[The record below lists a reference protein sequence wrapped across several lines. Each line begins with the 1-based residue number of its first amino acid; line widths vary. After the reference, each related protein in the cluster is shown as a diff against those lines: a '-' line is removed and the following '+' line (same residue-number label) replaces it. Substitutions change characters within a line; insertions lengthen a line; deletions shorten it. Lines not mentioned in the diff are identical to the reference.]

1 MPRAGSVT
9 PVDADTARTLIAD
22 GLDLLAGLP
31 PYDEGEALALGTRL
45 RTQGYDAGLV
55 AAVLSQSRLRERARA
70 KFGADAARLLFT
82 ADGLEQATRREV
94 ADRHAQ
100 RFAAAGIETVHDLG
114 CGIGSDALALGRA
127 GLTVRAV
134 DADEATALLA
144 DHNIGALGP
153 DAFGQGR
160 SRARQGRAEDAR
172 PSPTEGVWF
181 DPARRTPG
189 RNDASGRTRRT
200 LRLQDMAPS
209 WEFVQDSAARIPATG
224 AKLSPAF
231 PHPAIPADTEAEW
244 VSTGGDLVECALWW
258 GPLAQT
264 PGRVATVVR
273 RSGEVVT
280 VTEADAVGAAPAGT
294 SVVEPGSLLYE
305 PDLAVLQAGLVGAL
319 SDAVEGAELGEGA
332 GYVVSEER
340 IDVPYARR
348 HRVTDVLPAQVKAV
362 KAWLRREGV
371 TGLTIKRR
379 GGRLDPEEFRRR
391 LGLSARGG
399 DQATLLLTVG
409 PDGPLALVLDREA

>member
-1 MPRAGSVT
+1 M
-9 PVDADTARTLIAD
+9 
-22 GLDLLAGLP
+22 
-31 PYDEGEALALGTRL
+31 
-45 RTQGYDAGLV
+45 
-55 AAVLSQSRLRERARA
+55 
-70 KFGADAARLLFT
+70 
-82 ADGLEQATRREV
+82 
-94 ADRHAQ
+94 
-100 RFAAAGIETVHDLG
+100 
-114 CGIGSDALALGRA
+114 
-127 GLTVRAV
+127 
-134 DADEATALLA
+134 
-144 DHNIGALGP
+144 
-153 DAFGQGR
+153 
-160 SRARQGRAEDAR
+160 
-172 PSPTEGVWF
+172 
-181 DPARRTPG
+181 
-189 RNDASGRTRRT
+189 
-200 LRLQDMAPS
+200 
-209 WEFVQDSAARIPATG
+209 
-224 AKLSPAF
+224 
-231 PHPAIPADTEAEW
+231 
-244 VSTGGDLVECALWW
+244 
-258 GPLAQT
+258 
-264 PGRVATVVR
+264 
-273 RSGEVVT
+273 T

-305 PDLAVLQAGLVGAL
+305 PDLAVLQAGLIGAL